1 MLRLKD
7 LNLIESM
14 EALSSLPAGKLL
26 INTINAYSY
35 NVARKDEQFATALSK
50 GGALVPDG
58 MSIVVAC
65 RWLKAKSQPQR
76 RIAGWDVF
84 DFEMKRLASRGG
96 GKCLFMGSSK
106 QVLDLIS
113 QRAAIDYPNIEVLTY
128 SPPYRDEFVGAE
140 SQAMVD
146 VINNANPELIW
157 IGMTAPKQE
166 KWIYSHWDELDIH
179 CHCGTI
185 GAVFAFYART
195 EHRAPVWMQRCG
207 MEWAFRFFGNPK
219 RMWRRYVIGNI
230 VFLKNI
236 LQDKF
241 FSGR

>member
-1 MLRLKD
+1 MLRLKN

-14 EALSSLPAGKLL
+14 AALSSLPAGKLL
-26 INTINAYSY
+26 INTLNAYSY
-35 NVARKDEQFATALSK
+35 NVGRNDALFGEALSK

-65 RWLKAKSQPQR
+65 RWLKAKSQPTQ

-84 DFEMKRLASRGG
+84 SFEMKRLAASGG
-96 GKCLFMGSSK
+96 GKCLFVGSSE
-106 QVLDLIS
+106 QVLKKIT
-113 QRAAIDYPNIEVLTY
+113 QRAAIEYPNIEVLTY
-128 SPPYRDEFVGAE
+128 SPPYRKEFLGAE
-140 SQAMVD
+140 SQAIID
-146 VINNANPELIW
+146 VINNANPDLLW

-166 KWIYSHWDELDIH
+166 KWIYSHWNELNIH

-185 GAVFAFYART
+185 GAVFEFYAKT
-195 EHRAPVWMQRCG
+195 ERRAPVWMQRCG
-207 MEWAFRFFGNPK
+207 MEWVFRLCGNPK
-219 RMWRRYVIGNI
+219 RMWRRYVIGNA

-241 FSGR
+241 AKE

>member
-7 LNLIESM
+7 LNLVESM

-35 NVARKDEQFATALSK
+35 NVARKDELFATALSK

-65 RWLKAKSQPQR
+65 RWLNAESQPQR

-84 DFEMKRLASRGG
+84 EFEMKRLASRGG
-96 GKCLFMGSSK
+96 GKCLFMGSSV
-106 QVLDLIS
+106 QVLDKITH
-113 QRAAIDYPNIEVLTY
+113 RAAIDYPNIEVLTY

-140 SQAMVD
+140 NQAMVD
-146 VINNANPELIW
+146 VINNANPDLLW

-166 KWIYSHWDELDIH
+166 KWIYSHWNELDIH

-185 GAVFAFYART
+185 GAVFSFYART
-195 EHRAPVWMQRCG
+195 ERRAPIWMQRHG
-207 MEWAFRFFGNPK
+207 MEWAFRLFRNPV
-219 RMWRRYVIGNI
+219 RMWRRYVVGNT

-241 FSGR
+241 CGGR